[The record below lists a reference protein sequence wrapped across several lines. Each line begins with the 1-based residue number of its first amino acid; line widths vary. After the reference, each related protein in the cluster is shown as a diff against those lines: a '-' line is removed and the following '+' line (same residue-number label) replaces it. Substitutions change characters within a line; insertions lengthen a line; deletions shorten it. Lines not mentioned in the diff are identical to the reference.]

1 MPHNPYDMHFPA
13 KASFLLCAFLLASPC
28 AKAATNHVFA
38 TAAELAQALKAGYA
52 STGYAKFDLTVT
64 VTFPPKTMSRTFSAE
79 DATGPVVLRE
89 VSTWPTPKNA
99 PLPQLHR
106 GDKIH
111 AVGYIVRHDTTG
123 TSMAEVKSFQ
133 TLSASPL
140 PPVAAVAAECLRD
153 PMWQDRPVR
162 LNGVVQDAFRDEI
175 DTYWNYL
182 VIRSGRETVY
192 ASFTTD
198 GSDGERLRSVVGA
211 EIEIEGL
218 NTSFNNGNR
227 RMIGQALL
235 TTGWDCVR
243 IIKQAPED
251 PFAVPVL
258 DDSYDTSAAIA
269 SGIGRRR
276 AKGRVIAVWHG
287 DRFLMRTLENA
298 RIVRVD
304 LAEKAPPKYGQC
316 VEAAGMPETDLYRL
330 NLSRAVWRK
339 AAEEEAATEPEAKD
353 VTTKD
358 LTTSMWGG
366 KGLQTDY
373 HGRVVRMK
381 GVVRSMPSPNGDGR
395 LIIECDRQTVPVD
408 ASSCLEA
415 FKGVEIGCT
424 ISAAGICIMECE
436 NWRPNAPFP
445 HIEGFAIVV
454 RTPDDIRIL
463 SRPPWWTPGRLMAVI
478 GTLLGL
484 LAWIFVWNRMLNRRA
499 EKRGKALAAEQV
511 AHVTSDLK
519 VYERTRLAVELHDSL
534 SQNLTGVSLAIR
546 AANRLADSD
555 PGGMRKSLDLAAKS
569 LDSCREELR
578 NCLWDLR
585 NQTLEEASMDE
596 AIRQTLKPHIG
607 DANLTVRFSVPRE
620 KLSDNTTH
628 SILHIIRELASNAVR
643 HGNATEIKV
652 AGAIENDRLLFSVSD
667 NGCGFNP
674 ENRPTIAD
682 GHFGLQGIQDRV
694 EAFEGEMTLQSAP
707 GKGTKATISIRL
719 KSSQMSP
726 MSHSSQTS
734 QRSQP

>member
-13 KASFLLCAFLLASPC
+13 NVPFLLCAILLAAPC

-38 TAAELAQALKAGYA
+38 TAAELSQALKAGYA

-64 VTFPPKTMSRTFSAE
+64 VTYPPKAMSRTFSAE
-79 DATGPVVLRE
+79 DATGPIVLRE
-89 VSTWPTPKNA
+89 VSTWPTPKNV

-133 TLSASPL
+133 TLSSSTL

-162 LNGVVQDAFRDEI
+162 LHGIVQDAFRDEI

-192 ASFTTD
+192 ASFTTN
-198 GSDGERLRSVVGA
+198 GSDGDRLRSIVGA

-243 IIKQAPED
+243 IIKQAPLD

-258 DDSYDTSAAIA
+258 DDSYDTSDAIA

-276 AKGRVIAVWHG
+276 ARGRVIAVWHG
-287 DRFLMRTLENA
+287 DRLLLRTLDNA
-298 RIVRVD
+298 QIVRVD
-304 LAEKAPPKYGQC
+304 PAEKAPPKYGQC
-316 VEAAGMPETDLYRL
+316 IEAAGMPETDLYRL
-330 NLSRAVWRK
+330 NLSRAVWRELPAK
-339 AAEEEAATEPEAKD
+339 TTTEPEAKD
-353 VTTKD
+353 ITTRN
-358 LTTSMWGG
+358 LTTSIWGG

-373 HGRVVRMK
+373 HGSAIRMK
-381 GVVRSMPSPNGDGR
+381 GIVRSLPSPNGDGR
-395 LIIECDRQTVPVD
+395 LAIECDRRTVPVD
-408 ASSCLEA
+408 ASACPEA

-424 ISAAGICIMECE
+424 ISIAGICIMECE

-454 RTPDDIRIL
+454 RTPEDVRIL
-463 SRPPWWTPGRLMAVI
+463 ARPPWWTPARLMTVI
-478 GTLLGL
+478 GTLLAALFG
-484 LAWIFVWNRMLNRRA
+484 IFAWNRMLNRRA
-499 EKRGKALAAEQV
+499 ERRGQELAEEKV

-555 PGGMRKSLDLAAKS
+555 PDGMRRSLGLAAKT
-569 LDSCREELR
+569 LDSCRDELR

-585 NQTLEEASMDE
+585 NQTLEESDMNE
-596 AIRQTLKPHIG
+596 AIRQTLAPHIG
-607 DANLTVRFSVPRE
+607 DAQLSIRFNVSRE
-620 KLSDNTTH
+620 RLSDNTAH
-628 SILHIIRELASNAVR
+628 AILRIVRELATNAVR
-643 HGNATEIKV
+643 HGHATQIRI
-652 AGAIENDRLLFSVSD
+652 AGTLEDGRLLFSVVD
-667 NGCGFNP
+667 NGCGFDP
-674 ENRPTIAD
+674 ARRLDTKD

-694 EAFEGEMTLQSAP
+694 DAFEGDFTIDSTP
-707 GKGTKATISIRL
+707 GKGAKATIAIKL
-719 KSSQMSP
+719 K
-726 MSHSSQTS
+726 SSQTS
-734 QRSQP
+734 QTSLMSQKAQKP